1 MVFSFLCNG
10 VIFGII
16 NSSGVLFKYLKEG
29 YKGDPD
35 SAATKASL
43 VASLA
48 IGTTFLLSPI
58 SSVLVDKFGIR
69 KTAFFGGFIATLGMF
84 LSSFAVEKVGIKH
97 FFKKKKAKY
106 DFS

>member
-16 NSSGVLFKYLKEG
+16 NSSGVLFKYLKELH
-29 YKGDPD
+29 KDD
-35 SAATKASL
+35 ESASAKASL
-43 VASLA
+43 VPSLA

-69 KTAFFGGFIATLGMF
+69 KTAFFGGFVATLGMF

-97 FFKKKKAKY
+97 FVF
-106 DFS
+106 